1 MNGQAKLTHTHTQKT
16 TLTNPFSTQICPV
29 SRDFH
34 FTTATSRAVCHLKVV
49 FERPLVELAE
59 AASYQSHSGLL
70 RSWADISI

>member
-1 MNGQAKLTHTHTQKT
+1 MNLQQVSINGLRKLSQKT
-16 TLTNPFSTQICPV
+16 NTSCV
-29 SRDFH
+29 SVGDSLQHSDNLCVTF
-34 FTTATSRAVCHLKVV
+34 KVV